1 MPSRS
6 HRDIFAADIAWGQ
19 GSSPGI
25 SYARFMMDEDDPQ
38 SPLMILSNFEPGETV
53 PPHTHPANYMEY
65 VLEGEQTVGK
75 VTFRKGDIRI
85 VRGGTGYGPIT
96 IGAEGCKVLIVFQQA
111 SGALMQPMG
120 AARGI
125 DAA

>member
-1 MPSRS
+1 MSSRN
-6 HRDIFAADIAWGQ
+6 HRDVFAADIEWGE

-25 SYARFMMDEDDPQ
+25 RYARFLMDEGDSS

-96 IGAEGCKVLIVFQQA
+96 IGPEGCKVLILFQHA
-111 SGALMQPMG
+111 SGAMMEPMG
-120 AARGI
+120 KTRAVV
-125 DAA
+125 D